1 MALALASAS
10 SLPPSVAS
18 ARPFPSSVASLN
30 IENSAHDRNRFRKK
44 RRPSAPAM
52 PERDRV
58 SRVHLWQSWQ
68 EDAKGPTR
76 QAKSTTKLG
85 LDDAPPRPALPN
97 LNSRAAVNTRL
108 LLVTYPPV
116 LLILRHIVVH

>member
-1 MALALASAS
+1 M
-10 SLPPSVAS
+10 
-18 ARPFPSSVASLN
+18 
-30 IENSAHDRNRFRKK
+30 
-44 RRPSAPAM
+44 
-52 PERDRV
+52 

-108 LLVTYPPV
+108 LLVTYPPAPV
-116 LLILRHIVVH
+116 LLILRHIVVAHSHLFEGVKEPSNTTLSTCWACVWPGAVGSVVGEEDVSGKVKLG